1 MYDVYVFRKAF
12 QQKNET
18 LDQYH
23 TRLTALAEPCEF
35 KNLDF
40 ELKEQ
45 IIIEG
50 TSTRIRKQA
59 LRDPSYDLKAM
70 LLDGRRDEISKFQS
84 AEIEGKEHMSK
95 LSTKPKS
102 CQNCGGPNPH
112 LNACPAKGKE
122 CHNCGKM
129 NHFAKFCRGK
139 LDKVANPGN
148 RALKISHVKDNAPCF
163 RKRGKM

>member
-23 TRLTALAEPCEF
+23 TRLRALAEPCEF

-84 AEIEGKEHMSK
+84 AEIEGKEQMSK

-102 CQNCGGPNPH
+102 CQNCGGPTPR

-139 LDKVANPGN
+139 L
-148 RALKISHVKDNAPCF
+148 R
-163 RKRGKM
+163 